1 MGEDLISRNWVF
13 LGDSLTEGIGS
24 QRVSHVSEL
33 VDCLRADDAN
43 SPHHRAV
50 HHMRLREV
58 DSQGFDRFVKFNVAG
73 FIDRDKQIEPA
84 LWVWNLGC
92 EGRTIEEDFAWVP
105 FVTNLRPEC
114 IVIFRGGLESII
126 RPAMIK
132 DGSWPW
138 WVPNSWRG
146 YPTLDPRCYFSSTW
160 WRKAKQS
167 SLDKIKQGTRRKLL
181 GLRPGKP
188 LLDLESFTTT
198 YAELL
203 RQFRPL
209 RTRVLVLGLLPVDDR
224 SFPGSAEYFGRVNEE
239 LKGLTDRLGVEFLD
253 WGAHLTSLEM
263 HRELFY
269 RDGFHPN
276 HRGAKT
282 LAEILRRQLGEG
294 VA

>member
-1 MGEDLISRNWVF
+1 VF

-33 VDCLRADDAN
+33 VLGLRENDTK
-43 SPHHRAV
+43 SSVVGAV

-58 DSQGFDRFVKFNVAG
+58 DPQGFDRFVKFNVAG

-92 EGRTIEEDFAWVP
+92 EGRTIEEDLAWVP

-132 DGSWPW
+132 DGLWPW
-138 WVPNSWRG
+138 WVPTSWRS
-146 YPTLDPRCYFSSTW
+146 YSTLDPRCYFSSTW
-160 WRKAKQS
+160 WRRAKQS
-167 SLDKIKQGTRRKLL
+167 SLDKIKQVTRRKLL
-181 GLRPGKP
+181 ELRPGKP
-188 LLDLESFTTT
+188 LLDLESFITT

-203 RQFRPL
+203 WQFRPL
-209 RTRVLVLGLLPVDDR
+209 DSRVLVLGLLPVDDR
-224 SFPGSAEYFGRVNEE
+224 SFPRSAEYFGRVNEE
-239 LKGLTDRLGVEFLD
+239 LRSLTGRLGVEFLD
-253 WGAHLTSLEM
+253 WGARVTSLGM
-263 HRELFY
+263 HQELFY

-276 HRGAKT
+276 HKGAKL
-282 LAEILRRQLGEG
+282 LAEILRRHLGEA

>member
-1 MGEDLISRNWVF
+1 MGISRNWVF

-33 VDCLRADDAN
+33 VNCLRTVDAK
-43 SPHHRAV
+43 SLHHRAV

-73 FIDRDKQIEPA
+73 FIDRDEPGEPA

-92 EGRTIEEDFAWVP
+92 EGKTIEDDIAWVP

-114 IVIFRGGLESII
+114 IVIFKGGLESIV

-138 WVPNSWRG
+138 WIPTSWRS
-146 YPTLDPRCYFSSTW
+146 YSTLDPRCYFSSTW

-167 SLDKIKQGTRRKLL
+167 SLDKIKQVMRRKLL
-181 GLRPGKP
+181 DLRAGKP
-188 LLDLESFTTT
+188 LMDLESFASN

-203 RQFRPL
+203 WQFSPL
-209 RTRVLVLGLLPVDDR
+209 GTRILVLGLLPVDDR
-224 SFPGSAEYFGRVNEE
+224 SFPGSAEYFQQVNDE
-239 LKGLTDRLGVEFLD
+239 LKALTARLGVEFLD
-253 WGAHLTSLEM
+253 WGSSLTSLETY
-263 HRELFY
+263 RELFY

-276 HRGAKT
+276 QKGTKI
-282 LAEILRRQLGEG
+282 LAEILRQHLGEG